1 MLVGRRLAPSVLL
14 LALLGLFIVPSAR
27 AQRPI
32 ESANEILPGCRAFL
46 MISQGSAAVGELG
59 QIRGGVCAG
68 KVSALLNVADMFE
81 PKFRFCKPEG
91 VTVGQAIQVI
101 LKRLEGNPEVWHQLF
116 DTLALAVF
124 VDVWPCQ

>member
-1 MLVGRRLAPSVLL
+1 
-14 LALLGLFIVPSAR
+14 
-27 AQRPI
+27 
-32 ESANEILPGCRAFL
+32 
-46 MISQGSAAVGELG
+46 MISQGSAAVGEFG

>member
-1 MLVGRRLAPSVLL
+1 
-14 LALLGLFIVPSAR
+14 
-27 AQRPI
+27 
-32 ESANEILPGCRAFL
+32 
-46 MISQGSAAVGELG
+46 
-59 QIRGGVCAG
+59 
-68 KVSALLNVADMFE
+68 MFE
-81 PKFRFCKPEG
+81 PKFRFCKPES